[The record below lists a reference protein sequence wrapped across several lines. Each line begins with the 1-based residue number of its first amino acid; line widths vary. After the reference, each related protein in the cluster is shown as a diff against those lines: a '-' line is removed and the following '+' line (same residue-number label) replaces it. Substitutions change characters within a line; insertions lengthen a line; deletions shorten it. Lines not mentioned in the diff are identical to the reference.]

1 MLGGSAADRRKV
13 LRPRCRI
20 VSGVKIARLLV
31 LITFAL
37 TFAGAP
43 GRASTPALFQVGV
56 SVQDITP
63 CPDPSCA
70 QYLGGFGYG
79 DPVDGRFANDPM
91 QVRAMAIAS
100 GRSMVL
106 FAIVDT
112 QGYFSGYQEGKF
124 GSRDA
129 RIDAASDIAGLGY
142 NVTSGDIIVS
152 STHSHAAPTIMGI
165 WGTTDPAYLEQVYKG
180 TRAALVE
187 AASHLRPANLYAAK
201 GDIAT
206 VTISNLTQTDGYQGW
221 RPDGETPVLWARD
234 PDTDA
239 TIGLYANVPTH
250 ADIVNGV
257 GHHVISADHIGVERR
272 LLDADLGGTSVVAM
286 GTLGRQETIVQV
298 GGLTQAD
305 NVGRYVTNEIERA
318 LAHARPITDPTL
330 MAAERYV
337 VVPATNPALLALNAG
352 NMAADPAGKATGNPI
367 GTHCVP
373 GVDICTIDRSILPPY
388 AVGGAFGAWF
398 TAFRIGDIVY
408 ATEPGEAFPEVSTA
422 IRRVFGGPE
431 VRIIGMAQDQLGYY
445 YPPETVP
452 WTVINDSDHHIYN
465 ASLLLGEVNVN
476 AQALNAI
483 TLGFTPAPNHETN
496 QLDDPMALRSVG
508 VQFFPIPREQTGA
521 TFVFDTKWSD
531 SVLGELSMG
540 TLGPNANPTSISW
553 DWGDGTTET
562 VNRDGLFQHTFPG
575 PGAYTITAS
584 VLGPTGPSHWT
595 QTIIVD
601 PPLGAVV
608 TRSGTALGI
617 ASTGGAGSI
626 VSAHWTFDDSST
638 ADGLNVTMPAT
649 ATGGI
654 VTVVDAAGNRVAVT
668 F

>member
-1 MLGGSAADRRKV
+1 M
-13 LRPRCRI
+13 RI
-20 VSGVKIARLLV
+20 SRLLAV
-31 LITFAL
+31 LTVAL
-37 TFAGAP
+37 AFAGAP
-43 GRASTPALFQVGV
+43 GRAVAPALFRVGV
-56 SVQDITP
+56 SVKDITP
-63 CPDPSCA
+63 CAKQSCA

-79 DPVDGRFANDPM
+79 DPVDGRFAHDPM

-100 GRSMVL
+100 GTSMVL

-129 RIDAASDIAGLGY
+129 RIEAARQIAASGFDV
-142 NVTSGDIIVS
+142 NSGNIIVS

-165 WGTTDPAYLEQVYKG
+165 WGTTDPAYLEQVYNG
-180 TRAALVE
+180 TVAALVD
-187 AASHLRPANLYAAK
+187 AASHLRPANLYTAK

-257 GHHVISADHIGVERR
+257 GHHVISADHIGVERQ

-330 MAAERYV
+330 LAAERYV
-337 VVPATNPALLALNAG
+337 LVPATNPALLALNAG

-388 AVGGAFGAWF
+388 AAGGAFGAWF

-422 IRRVFGGPE
+422 IRNVFGGPE

-465 ASLLLGEVNVN
+465 ASLLLGEMNV
-476 AQALNAI
+476 AAHALNAL

-496 QLDDPMALRSVG
+496 QLDDPMALRRVG
-508 VQFFPIPREQTGA
+508 VQFFPIPREQTGS
-521 TFVFDTKWSD
+521 TFVFDTKWSE
-531 SVLGELSMG
+531 SVLGALSKG
-540 TLGPNANPTSISW
+540 ALGPNAKPTSIAW
-553 DWGDGTTET
+553 DWGDGNTET
-562 VNRDGLFQHTFPG
+562 TNHDGLIPHIFPG
-575 PGAYTITAS
+575 PGAYSVTAS
-584 VLGPTGPSHWT
+584 VIGPTGPSHWT
-595 QTIIVD
+595 QTVIVD
-601 PPLGAVV
+601 PPLSATV
-608 TRSGTALGI
+608 TQSGSALSVS
-617 ASTGGAGSI
+617 STGGAGAI
-626 VSAHWTFDDSST
+626 IAAHWTFDDAST
-638 ADGLNVTMPAT
+638 ADGIRVTKPGT
-649 ATGGI
+649 ATGGS

>member
-1 MLGGSAADRRKV
+1 MKL
-13 LRPRCRI
+13 
-20 VSGVKIARLLV
+20 ARLLAV
-31 LITFAL
+31 MTFAL
-37 TFAGAP
+37 TFANVP
-43 GRASTPALFQVGV
+43 GRADAPALFQVGV

-79 DPVDGRFANDPM
+79 DPVDGSFAHDPM

-100 GRSMVL
+100 GRTMVL

-129 RIDAASDIAGLGY
+129 RIDAAKTIGGLGY
-142 NVTSGDIIVS
+142 DITSGNIIVS

-165 WGTTDPAYLEQVYKG
+165 WGTTDPKYLKQVHDG
-180 TRAALVE
+180 TVAALVD
-187 AASHLRPANLYAAK
+187 AASHLRPANLYTAN
-201 GDIAT
+201 GDIGT

-234 PDTDA
+234 PETDA

-257 GHHVISADHIGVERR
+257 GHHVISADHIGVERD

-298 GGLTQAD
+298 GGLDQAS
-305 NVGRYVTNEIERA
+305 NVGHYVTNEIERA

-330 MAAERYV
+330 IAAERYLL
-337 VVPATNPALLALNAG
+337 VPATNPALLALNAG
-352 NMAADPAGKATGNPI
+352 NMAADPAGKATGDPI

-388 AVGGAFGAWF
+388 AAGSAFGAWF

-422 IRRVFGGPE
+422 IRKVFGPPESGGPAA
-431 VRIIGMAQDQLGYY
+431 VRIVGMAQDQLGYY

-465 ASLLLGEVNVN
+465 ASLLLGEFNVY
-476 AQALNAI
+476 AHALNAI

-496 QLDDPMALRSVG
+496 QLDDPGALRRVG
-508 VQFFPIPREQTGA
+508 VQFFPIPREQTGT
-521 TFVFDTKWSD
+521 TFVFDTKWSE
-531 SVLGELSMG
+531 SVLGHLSKG
-540 TLGPNANPTSISW
+540 VLGPDAKPTSIDW
-553 DWGDGTTET
+553 DWGDGKTET
-562 VNRDGLFQHTFPG
+562 TNHDGVISHIFPG
-575 PGAYTITAS
+575 PGAYTVTAS

-595 QTIIVD
+595 QTVFVD
-601 PPLGAVV
+601 PPLSAFVTESGSALAV
-608 TRSGTALGI
+608 S
-617 ASTGGAGSI
+617 STGGAGSI
-626 VSAHWTFDDSST
+626 LAAHWTFDDSST
-638 ADGLNVTMPAT
+638 ADGFAVTRPAT
-649 ATGGI
+649 ATGGS
-654 VTVVDAAGNRVAVT
+654 VTVVDAAGNRAAVT